1 MRPAAYRYRIGIAE
15 AAGCFVYQQC
25 LPVLTLCPTLE
36 LDGLRYFLPS
46 PVNMKE
52 VHLLV
57 ACHGMWGNPDHLA
70 ELARHARE
78 KFAQEGTGEEGVEF
92 VVLVAQ
98 TNRDSATYDGI
109 DWGGERIA
117 DEASPK

>member
-1 MRPAAYRYRIGIAE
+1 
-15 AAGCFVYQQC
+15 
-25 LPVLTLCPTLE
+25 
-36 LDGLRYFLPS
+36 
-46 PVNMKE
+46 MKE

-57 ACHGMWGNPDHLA
+57 ACHGMWGNPNHLA

-78 KFAQEGTGEEGVEF
+78 KFAQEDTGEEATELVL
-92 VVLVAQ
+92 LVAQ

-117 DEASPK
+117 DEVSPK

>member
-1 MRPAAYRYRIGIAE
+1 
-15 AAGCFVYQQC
+15 
-25 LPVLTLCPTLE
+25 
-36 LDGLRYFLPS
+36 
-46 PVNMKE
+46 MKQ

-57 ACHGMWGNPDHLA
+57 ACHGMWGNPIHLA

-78 KFAQEGTGEEGVEF
+78 KFAQEDTSEGGAEL

-98 TNRDSATYDGI
+98 TNRDFSTYDGI